1 MSTMCVAAGR
11 PADVRSKHKLVE
23 QNRRQLTKD
32 LVSDLQ
38 ELVLT
43 DAAPA
48 AGINQVLEGTLAY
61 LKAKNRH
68 DDQDMDTEAGG
79 DMPQANARDHDGALQ
94 LRPTELK
101 LGGRICRGLTG
112 IKYAAAFDSAPFG
125 IVVARI
131 DGTVVRANALFESLF
146 RFSPGTAT
154 GQTMFSLTAPSDL
167 SKTMQAVS
175 SLLHG
180 LDKVQLTK
188 QCVKAD
194 GEIVAINTQMQ
205 CLWKNNQATHFLC
218 YLRPTQ
224 LEDTGRFTSVSQAS
238 SQGGSPGPFMGT
250 ASANH
255 SYADSHR
262 DSSGSSDS
270 STSPS
275 VSGPG
280 SPYQH

>member
-1 MSTMCVAAGR
+1 MGGTYPVVQACYTERPEHPRGDLGISMSTMCVAAGR

-125 IVVARI
+125 IVVARYFPTLTCNDGDLLRPAPSCPFRPADRARVFRELDSVAEPTRCHRI

-167 SKTMQAVS
+167 SKTMQV
-175 SLLHG
+175 
-180 LDKVQLTK
+180 
-188 QCVKAD
+188 
-194 GEIVAINTQMQ
+194 
-205 CLWKNNQATHFLC
+205 
-218 YLRPTQ
+218 
-224 LEDTGRFTSVSQAS
+224 
-238 SQGGSPGPFMGT
+238 
-250 ASANH
+250 
-255 SYADSHR
+255 
-262 DSSGSSDS
+262 
-270 STSPS
+270 
-275 VSGPG
+275 
-280 SPYQH
+280 